1 MDALIIQIG
10 TRQGRLAEIV
20 ECKGETVSLGRSFV
34 NDVVLSDP
42 YVAPEQIK
50 IDKEDGKWVI
60 KILDDTNPVLLNGS
74 PVENDGL
81 EINSGD
87 RLTVGRTHLFVFSKD
102 HKFESTRKLLFSS
115 WLYQNRLG
123 PLLPVLVVLFASF
136 LSAFNDYMGL
146 SKSIEYRPFIS
157 EALVFVFFV
166 SLWAAVWALVGRLL
180 RHQLHF
186 FENLLFT
193 AIMVSFYVVVEP
205 LGEYV
210 EYLTGSLI
218 FSALFNS
225 FVFLAF
231 LTLLLKFNLS
241 LSSHLKNSG
250 IVAFCVSAAL
260 LLFTY
265 GVSEFKEEDFSAYPE
280 YENKLKP
287 PFARLRIDKSV
298 EEYLSEL
305 EDQFFELEDM
315 LEED

>member
-1 MDALIIQIG
+1 MDTIIIQIG

-20 ECKGETVSLGRSFV
+20 ECDGESVLLGRSFV

-42 YVAPEQIK
+42 YVAPEQLK
-50 IDKEDGKWVI
+50 IDKEDGKWII
-60 KILDDTNPVLLNGS
+60 KILDDTNPVLLNGN
-74 PVENDGL
+74 PVGKDGI
-81 EINSGD
+81 EVNSGD
-87 RLTVGRTHLFVFSKD
+87 RLTVGRSHLRVFSKD
-102 HKFESTRKLLFSS
+102 HKFEATRKLLFSS
-115 WLYQNRLG
+115 WLYQKRLG
-123 PLLPVLVVLFASF
+123 PLLPFLALLFAGF
-136 LSAFNDYMGL
+136 LSAFIDYMGL
-146 SKSIEYRPFIS
+146 SKSVEYRPIIS
-157 EALVFVFFV
+157 EMIVFIFFV

-186 FENLLFT
+186 YENLLFT
-193 AIMVSFYVVVEP
+193 AVIVSIYVVVEP

-218 FSALFNS
+218 FSSLFSS

-241 LSSHLKNSG
+241 LSSHLKSSG
-250 IVAFCVSAAL
+250 IVAFCASFTL

-265 GVSEFKEEDFSAYPE
+265 SVSEFNQEEFSTYAE

-287 PFARLRIDKSV
+287 PFSKLRVDKSI
-298 EEYLSEL
+298 EEYLSDFG
-305 EDQFFELEDM
+305 DQFFELEDM

>member
-1 MDALIIQIG
+1 MDTLIIQIG
-10 TRQGRLAEIV
+10 TRQGKLAEIV
-20 ECKGETVSLGRSFV
+20 ECKGETVLLGRSFV

-42 YVAPEQIK
+42 YVAPEQIR
-50 IDKEDGKWVI
+50 IVKEDGKWIITV
-60 KILDDTNPVLLNGS
+60 LDDTNPVLLNGS
-74 PVENDGL
+74 PVEKDGV

-87 RLTVGRTHLFVFSKD
+87 RLTVGRTHLSVFSKD

-115 WLYQNRLG
+115 WLYHNRLG
-123 PLLPVLVVLFASF
+123 PLLPILAAFFASF
-136 LSAFNDYMGL
+136 LSVFHDYLDL
-146 SKSIEYRPFIS
+146 SKSIEYRPLIS
-157 EALVFVFFV
+157 EVFVFVFFIL
-166 SLWAAVWALVGRLL
+166 LWAALWALVGRLL

-186 FENLLFT
+186 SANLLFT
-193 AIMVSFYVVVEP
+193 AIMVSLYIVVAP

-218 FSALFNS
+218 FSALFNA

-250 IVAFCVSAAL
+250 IVAFCASFAL

-265 GVSEFKEEDFSAYPE
+265 SVSEFKQEEFSAYAE

-287 PFARLRIDKSV
+287 PFAMLRVDKSV

-315 LEED
+315 LEEE